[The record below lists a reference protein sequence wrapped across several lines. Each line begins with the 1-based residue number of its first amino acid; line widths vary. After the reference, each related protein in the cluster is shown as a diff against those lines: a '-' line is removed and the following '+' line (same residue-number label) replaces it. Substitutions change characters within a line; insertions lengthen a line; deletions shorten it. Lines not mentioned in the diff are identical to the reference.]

1 MLVVFCT
8 AIIKVD
14 SKYIFLGQ
22 ELLICRHTFSVY
34 GQYTYIN
41 RQGDL
46 IYVHTRTKNRHW

>member
-1 MLVVFCT
+1 MLIALCT
-8 AIIKVD
+8 DIIKVD

-22 ELLICRHTFSVY
+22 ALLIYRHTLSVY

>member
-1 MLVVFCT
+1 MSCT

-22 ELLICRHTFSVY
+22 ELLIYKHTFSVY
-34 GQYTYIN
+34 GQYTHIN

-46 IYVHTRTKNRHW
+46 IYVHTQTKNRHW